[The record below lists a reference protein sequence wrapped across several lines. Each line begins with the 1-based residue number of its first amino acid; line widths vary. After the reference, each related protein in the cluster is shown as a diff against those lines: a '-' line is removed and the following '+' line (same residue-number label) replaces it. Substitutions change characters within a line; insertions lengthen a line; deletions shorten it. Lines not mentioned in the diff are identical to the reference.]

1 MRQSQM
7 TTRKPA
13 AAKAVQASFSLI
25 LLVAVA
31 VFGVQLF
38 KLMVFLIALVG
49 LHAEGFPLS
58 AFAGIVL
65 RAATGS

>member
-13 AAKAVQASFSLI
+13 AKAVQTIFSLI

-38 KLMVFLIALVG
+38 KLMAFLIALVG

-58 AFAGIVL
+58 AFAGMLL